1 MVQNTITLKR
11 IIKPFWIITEG
22 YHNFHFTLW
31 KQHTCKQGCL
41 ISNARLRSFLLTV
54 FAIISIISQD
64 AFHNA
69 RKVLQGTSVV
79 SEFIRQNWK
88 LFSVFLLFKTVNK
101 KIHLY
106 IKASGFQFSCS
117 GTSRHKYERSLAIII
132 PVIRAVS
139 LCAKSIQ
146 HAVNGVN
153 QGKKSEDLGL
163 KKRKNK
169 VRQIRG
175 YFKLL

>member
-11 IIKPFWIITEG
+11 IIKPFWILLKDITIFILLYG
-22 YHNFHFTLW
+22 NNILANKGVWFLM
-31 KQHTCKQGCL
+31 Q
-41 ISNARLRSFLLTV
+41 FLLMV

-88 LFSVFLLFKTVNK
+88 LFSVFLLFITVNK

-139 LCAKSIQ
+139 LCAKSNQ
-146 HAVNGVN
+146 HAVHGVN
-153 QGKKSEDLGL
+153 QRKKSEDLGL